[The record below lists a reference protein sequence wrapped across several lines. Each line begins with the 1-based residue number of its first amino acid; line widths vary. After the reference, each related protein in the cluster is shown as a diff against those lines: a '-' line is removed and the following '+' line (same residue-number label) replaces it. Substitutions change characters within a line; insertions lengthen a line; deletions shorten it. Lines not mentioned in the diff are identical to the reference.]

1 MSGCRGHLRN
11 LRLGPQVNQ
20 DVQRHGHWGW
30 AKGGGGGEE
39 GGIISFPLLLASL
52 LVSPSSSSPPLPDP
66 YLPPLPSQGD

>member
-1 MSGCRGHLRN
+1 MQGTPQESEAGSSGEPGRPKAWTLE
-11 LRLGPQVNQ
+11 
-20 DVQRHGHWGW
+20 W